1 MSGNLFGL
9 TVAADKGLDD
19 LQCQRLLSENR
30 RYQEV
35 MLQYRCALK
44 ALESR
49 LEILNEEFS
58 LQHDR
63 NPIESMKSRLKSPS
77 SIMNKMQKR
86 GLSLDFPTMQ
96 ANIMDV
102 AGVRVIC
109 SFEEDVFFLAK
120 CLKDQSD
127 IEIIT
132 EKDYISHP
140 KPNGYRSLHLTIR
153 LPVFFAEKEIHVP
166 VEIQLRTIAM
176 DFWASLEHT
185 IRYKKNVPINAEV
198 ETELKECADSSREWD
213 GKMEHLLH
221 IITQCVGYKRTSIH
235 FRCLPFCMPP
245 SSARPGG
252 IRTTG
257 IA

>member
-1 MSGNLFGL
+1 MSENLFGL

-96 ANIMDV
+96 ANIMDI

-120 CLKDQSD
+120 CLKEQSD

-153 LPVFFAEKEIHVP
+153 LPVFFAKKEIHVP

-185 IRYKKNVPINAEV
+185 IRYKKNLPINAEV
-198 ETELKECADSSREWD
+198 ETKLKECADSSREWD
-213 GKMEHLLH
+213 GKMEHLFHL
-221 IITQCVGYKRTSIH
+221 
-235 FRCLPFCMPP
+235 L
-245 SSARPGG
+245 A
-252 IRTTG
+252 
-257 IA
+257 

>member
-1 MSGNLFGL
+1 MSENLFGL

-30 RYQEV
+30 KYQEV

-86 GLSLDFPTMQ
+86 GLPLDFPTMQ

-120 CLKDQSD
+120 CLKGQSD

-153 LPVFFAEKEIHVP
+153 LPVFFAEKDTGRVMHPLKPWLHPLKSKMHPPPNRNCTPLTDFYQNYGSLPEKSSLMAAFFSEIRP
-166 VEIQLRTIAM
+166 
-176 DFWASLEHT
+176 
-185 IRYKKNVPINAEV
+185 
-198 ETELKECADSSREWD
+198 AD
-213 GKMEHLLH
+213 G
-221 IITQCVGYKRTSIH
+221 
-235 FRCLPFCMPP
+235 
-245 SSARPGG
+245 
-252 IRTTG
+252 
-257 IA
+257 

>member
-1 MSGNLFGL
+1 MSENLFGL
-9 TVAADKGLDD
+9 TVATDKGLDD

-63 NPIESMKSRLKSPS
+63 NPIESMKSRLKLPS
-77 SIMNKMQKR
+77 SIMNKMHKR
-86 GLSLDFPTMQ
+86 GLPLDFQTMQ

-140 KPNGYRSLHLTIR
+140 KPNGYRSLHLTI
-153 LPVFFAEKEIHVP
+153 HVP

-185 IRYKKNVPINAEV
+185 IRYKKNLPINTEV

-213 GKMEHLLH
+213 SKMEHLLH
-221 IITQCVGYKRTSIH
+221 ILT
-235 FRCLPFCMPP
+235 
-245 SSARPGG
+245 
-252 IRTTG
+252 
-257 IA
+257 